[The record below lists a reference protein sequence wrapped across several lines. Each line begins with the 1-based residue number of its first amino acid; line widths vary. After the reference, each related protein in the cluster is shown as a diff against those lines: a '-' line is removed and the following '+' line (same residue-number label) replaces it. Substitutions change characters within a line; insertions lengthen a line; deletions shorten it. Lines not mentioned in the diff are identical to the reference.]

1 MLSQHRTL
9 AFRDLWSLAR
19 WPSITFGEGCT
30 HGKLTRSG
38 PIVSRPV
45 QHPPQQTAK
54 ICDGSWPKN
63 LWCTLHF
70 QLSKLFC
77 FGTEN
82 VNHPMAV
89 GSSYR
94 LCGHP
99 ERSVSK
105 YLPASHESSLL
116 GPLIFENRTPIW
128 TSPNTANTLVSCFTW

>member
-1 MLSQHRTL
+1 MTTGPWHFVMFGHWRGGLQLHSVRDARMGSLPEAAQSYLGLSNIRPNKQRKS
-9 AFRDLWSLAR
+9 AMAA
-19 WPSITFGEGCT
+19 
-30 HGKLTRSG
+30 G
-38 PIVSRPV
+38 PR
-45 QHPPQQTAK
+45 
-54 ICDGSWPKN
+54 ICGA
-63 LWCTLHF
+63 LCTLHF

-99 ERSVSK
+99 ERSVFK
-105 YLPASHESSLL
+105 YLPASHEISLL